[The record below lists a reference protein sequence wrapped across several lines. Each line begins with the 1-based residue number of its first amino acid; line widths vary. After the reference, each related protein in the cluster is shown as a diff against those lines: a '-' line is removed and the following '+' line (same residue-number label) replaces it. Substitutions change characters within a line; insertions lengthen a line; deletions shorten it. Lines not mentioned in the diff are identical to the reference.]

1 MIMQVLR
8 NTFIMF
14 DKLMRLLKIYYVR
27 ARLEKKL
34 PNCVWSYIAKVLSC
48 VKKKK
53 LKIPPKF
60 LIQTEIHDF
69 PLNVFHAFR

>member
-14 DKLMRLLKIYYVR
+14 DKLMRLLKISYVR

-34 PNCVWSYIAKVLSC
+34 QNCVWSYIAKVLSC
-48 VKKKK
+48 VK
-53 LKIPPKF
+53 
-60 LIQTEIHDF
+60 
-69 PLNVFHAFR
+69 N

>member
-14 DKLMRLLKIYYVR
+14 DKLMRLLKIYYVT

-34 PNCVWSYIAKVLSC
+34 PNCVWSYNAKVLSC
-48 VKKKK
+48 VKNQK

-60 LIQTEIHDF
+60 LIQTDIHDF

>member
-14 DKLMRLLKIYYVR
+14 DKLMRLLKISYVR
-27 ARLEKKL
+27 ARLKKKL
-34 PNCVWSYIAKVLSC
+34 QNCVWSYIAKVLSC
-48 VKKKK
+48 VKNQK

-60 LIQTEIHDF
+60 LIHTEIHDF
-69 PLNVFHAFR
+69 PQHVFHAFR

>member
-1 MIMQVLR
+1 MQVLR

-14 DKLMRLLKIYYVR
+14 DKLMRLLKIYYVT

-48 VKKKK
+48 VKNQK

-69 PLNVFHAFR
+69 PLQVFHAFR